1 MSGWLEK
8 SHLAAEGIEYES
20 ELTDEMPTLGSV
32 TCFYNEE
39 KIAEDTLEK
48 LEKAAEES
56 DFYETVYA
64 VDDGSD
70 DGTGEILQ
78 EYAEDSDVVE
88 FVQMDENTGKFGAQK
103 FCTELIDEEYWF
115 SIDADSY
122 IQDPEEIDQAIME
135 MDESDSAAAMLEMR
149 PETEGDGFLSS
160 FYEQMQSLEYSMR
173 RGVDRITSNGK
184 KSQII
189 TASGTATLGETEK
202 IEEAMQ
208 YHSGN
213 YAGDDRELTSIL
225 ELKMDEEV
233 EYMPGIEIKTQAPE
247 KPKEHLEQRR
257 TWAHGQINA
266 ISEHPK
272 AHIDGLKQGSRYS
285 AALGLDILGTT
296 SVPLIFNR
304 ATEIANSGDI
314 ETLGL
319 AYAGA
324 AGIAAIGYT
333 NAALRGETLQKETK
347 KEKTKQLGKDI
358 AGIAAM
364 PIYTT
369 ATRAYSIPTAFKDKY
384 TKELTKNMA
393 SNSTKKQQNTIE
405 TTPNTRN
412 PIKAD

>member
-8 SHLAAEGIEYES
+8 SHIAAEGVEYEPD
-20 ELTDEMPTLGSV
+20 LKDEMPDLGSV

-39 KIAEDTLEK
+39 EVAESTLEK
-48 LEKAAEES
+48 LERAAQES

-70 DGTGEILQ
+70 DDTAEILQ
-78 EYAEDSDVVE
+78 EYAQDSDVVE

-103 FCTELIDEEYWF
+103 FCTEFMDENYWL

-122 IQDPEEIDQAIME
+122 IENPEEIDQAIIDI
-135 MDESDSAAAMLEMR
+135 DESNSVAAMLEMR
-149 PETEGDGFLSS
+149 PETKGDGFLSS

-173 RGVDRITSNGK
+173 RGIDRITSNGS

-202 IEEAMQ
+202 IEEAME

-225 ELKMDEEV
+225 ELKMGEEV
-233 EYMPGIEIKTQAPE
+233 KYMPEMEIKTQAPE

-257 TWAHGQINA
+257 TWALGQINA

-272 AHIDGLKQGSRYS
+272 DHIDGLKQGSRYS
-285 AALGLDILGTT
+285 AALGLDILGTA

-324 AGIAAIGYT
+324 AGIAGIGYA
-333 NAALRGETLQKETK
+333 NAALRGETLQSETK
-347 KEKTKQLGKDI
+347 KEKTKELGKDL

-369 ATRAYSIPTAFKDKY
+369 ITRAYSIPNAFKDKY
-384 TKELTKNMA
+384 TEEITKQTEKINETQKI
-393 SNSTKKQQNTIE
+393 NETTKK
-405 TTPNTRN
+405 
-412 PIKAD
+412 PITAD